1 MTAARTVAGWLASR
15 QADITGKIMAAVALV
30 LSVFVAVQ
38 QYDMTAC
45 QARYNE
51 ASNTSTRA
59 RAEAAEADRRA
70 LDELLQVVADNPDAA
85 LNAIRRYNMTR
96 RAADEQRARNP
107 VPPSPQETCG

>member
-1 MTAARTVAGWLASR
+1 MTAARAVAGWLASS
-15 QADITGKIMAAVALV
+15 QADITGKVMAGVALI

-51 ASNTSTRA
+51 ASNASTRA

-70 LDELLQVVADNPDAA
+70 IDELLQVVADQPDSA
-85 LNAIRRYNMTR
+85 LGEVRRYNTA
-96 RAADEQRARNP
+96 RAVADEQRRRNP
-107 VPPSPQETCG
+107 VPASPAETCG

>member
-15 QADITGKIMAAVALV
+15 QADITGKIMAVVALL

-38 QYDMTAC
+38 QWDMTAC

-51 ASNTSTRA
+51 ASNASTRA
-59 RAEAAEADRRA
+59 RAEAAEADRQA
-70 LDELLQVVADNPDAA
+70 LDQLLQVVADNPDAA
-85 LNAIRRYNMTR
+85 LSAVREYNMSR
-96 RAADEQRARNP
+96 RAADEQRRANP